1 MMKLLSRL
9 FFKLNGWKVDRVMP
23 PHIKKCIMV
32 AAPHTSNYDFF
43 YARAALYIM
52 RYKIRFLIKQE
63 WMKFPT
69 GLFFKAVGGVGVERS
84 KTGNL
89 VKKLAKLI
97 RQSKEIMILIAP
109 EGTRKVNRKWKTGF
123 YYAALEANVPI
134 ALTYLDYKK
143 KIAGVGLIIHP
154 SGNFTQ
160 DMQKIKDFYKNITPK
175 HPAKFVPE
183 LY

>member
-1 MMKLLSRL
+1 M
-9 FFKLNGWKVDRVMP
+9 
-23 PHIKKCIMV
+23 
-32 AAPHTSNYDFF
+32 
-43 YARAALYIM
+43 
-52 RYKIRFLIKQE
+52 
-63 WMKFPT
+63 
-69 GLFFKAVGGVGVERS
+69 GVERS